1 MKKEKKYYGIKF
13 NDEIPKVDKVNKF
26 RKEVEIKFE
35 GKANLIKRDDDDKIV
50 ERTEIENG
58 YKLKKEKDYEIEFIN
73 CQNEIYYL
81 QVRIECSYL
90 LFILLLFWLGFIIGL
105 ILTRP
110 IKQENSLLDRFYDF
124 INISVL
130 QLDIDKNSEDEKVKE
145 NISFIDSVIKR
156 TRVIEEDKI
165 QNQYNF
171 DATFKNISS
180 DDISLSNTID
190 AKAIAKNKVAPR
202 C

>member
-90 LFILLLFWLGFIIGL
+90 LFILLLFYYAINKTYIFFYFFI
-105 ILTRP
+105 
-110 IKQENSLLDRFYDF
+110 F
-124 INISVL
+124 
-130 QLDIDKNSEDEKVKE
+130 
-145 NISFIDSVIKR
+145 
-156 TRVIEEDKI
+156 
-165 QNQYNF
+165 
-171 DATFKNISS
+171 
-180 DDISLSNTID
+180 
-190 AKAIAKNKVAPR
+190 
-202 C
+202 